1 MDQTLQHAVVTRL
14 IADFGFRDKGTWL
27 QQGRCPECG
36 KSETFTHA
44 QAPWVIRCGRANKCG
59 WEAHVKDLYRDLF
72 ENWSERFPTVAASP
86 HATADAYM
94 QFARGFELARV
105 RGWYTQAHYRDD
117 KAGADSA
124 TVRFAVGSTYWE
136 RLIDRP
142 ERFGKKKARFKPGG
156 SYAGAWWKPPTLNLY
171 GIDELWLV
179 EGIFDAIALDHHDIA
194 AVALLSCNNYPE
206 QALADLLTG
215 GNGRRPRL
223 IWALDGDRAGR
234 SCTTKWVQRAREA
247 GWECDA
253 AQIPQPS
260 KGKLDWNDLH
270 QHDRLNAAD
279 LDSYRYHGALL
290 IAESAAEKAR
300 LIYQRHGSREFPFDY
315 DRRLYWFKLDLER
328 FEKTREAAAHQSD
341 STESGQRERAL
352 AEASEVTPIANC
364 LPMVLYYEADPLTD
378 ESWYYFR
385 IEMPNSNR
393 AVKNTFTGAQVASAI
408 EFKKRLL
415 AIAPGAFYTGNGA
428 QLDRFLEQQMRA
440 IRSVQTVDFIGYS
453 GEHGCYVFNDLA
465 VKDGQVYPL
474 NDEDFFEIGKLNV
487 KSLGQSVRLAINAD
501 PAAYRADWFDL
512 LWQCFGAKGIVALAF
527 WLGALFSEQIR
538 AEHKSYPFLELVGE
552 PGAGKSTL
560 LEFMWKLL
568 GRRDYKGFDPMKSSL
583 AARARNF
590 AQVSGLP
597 IVLIEGDRCDDPLRP
612 RSFDWDE
619 LKTAYNGRSV
629 RATGVKNGGN
639 ETREPP
645 FRGAIVISQ
654 NATVAASEAVLQ
666 RIVHLPLS
674 RAGQT
679 AETKRMAEMLER
691 MPLADVSGFVLRALT
706 REKEVVRCVTERTT
720 RYEERLRQRPQI
732 RSMRVAKNHAQIMA
746 LVDALALIT
755 PLSDAQREATH
766 ALLAEMAIARQ
777 CVVNAEHPIVQEF
790 WDMFDYLN
798 GDGTE
803 PRLNHARDAN
813 LIAINLNHFATVA
826 ADRRQ
831 QIPPLTELKRH
842 LRTSTRRKFIDVRA
856 VRSALRANDP
866 YNRALPEVLRCWV
879 FERG

>member
-14 IADFGFRDKGTWL
+14 IADFGFKDKGTWL

-36 KSETFTHA
+36 KTETFTHA

-156 SYAGAWWKPPTLNLY
+156 SYAGIWWKPPTLNLY
-171 GIDELWLV
+171 GSDELWLV
-179 EGIFDAIALDHHDIA
+179 EGIFDAIALDHHDIP

-206 QALADLLTG
+206 QALADLLAG
-215 GNGRRPRL
+215 GSGRRPRL
-223 IWALDGDRAGR
+223 VWALDGDRAGR
-234 SCTTKWVQRAREA
+234 GCTAKWVRRARED

-253 AQIPQPS
+253 AHIPQPS
-260 KGKLDWNDLH
+260 VGKLDWNDLH
-270 QHDRLNAAD
+270 QRDRLSAAE
-279 LDSYRYHGALL
+279 LSEYRYHGALL
-290 IAESAAEKAR
+290 IAGSAAEKAR

-328 FEKTREAAAHQSD
+328 FERAREAAAQQEGA
-341 STESGQRERAL
+341 TGEEQRSHAL
-352 AEASEVTPIANC
+352 SEASKVMRIANC
-364 LPMVLYYEADPLTD
+364 LPTVLYYEAHPLTD

-385 IEMPNSNR
+385 IEMPNGNR
-393 AVKNTFTGAQVASAI
+393 PIKNTFTGAQVASAI
-408 EFKKRLL
+408 KFKKRLL
-415 AIAPGAFYTGNGA
+415 AIAPGALYTGNGA
-428 QLDRFLEQQMRA
+428 QLDRFLEQHMRT
-440 IRSVQTVDFIGYS
+440 IRSVQTVDFVGYS
-453 GEHGCYVFNDLA
+453 GEHGCYVFNDVA
-465 VKDGQVYPL
+465 VKDGHVYPL
-474 NDEDFFEIGKLNV
+474 NDEDFFEIGKLNI
-487 KSLGQSVRLAINAD
+487 KPISQSVRLTINAD
-501 PAAYRADWFDL
+501 RATYQDDWFDL

-568 GRRDYKGFDPMKSSL
+568 GRRDYEGFDPMKSSL
-583 AARARNF
+583 AARTRNF
-590 AQVSGLP
+590 ADVSGLP
-597 IVLIEGDRCDDPLRP
+597 VVLIEGDRGAPLRR

-619 LKTAYNGRSV
+619 LKTAYNGRSM
-629 RATGVKNGGN
+629 RATGVKDGGN
-639 ETREPP
+639 EMREPP
-645 FRGAIVISQ
+645 FRGAIIISQ

-674 RAGQT
+674 RAGHT
-679 AETKRMAEMLER
+679 SETKRMAELLEH
-691 MPLADVSGFVLRALT
+691 MPLTEVSGFLLRAAT
-706 REKEVVRCVTERTT
+706 REKEVMQCVTERTA
-720 RYEERLRQRPQI
+720 RYEDSLQQGPQAS
-732 RSMRVAKNHAQIMA
+732 SMYVAKNHAQMMA
-746 LVDALALIT
+746 LVDALALVVD
-755 PLSDAQREATH
+755 LSDAQRDAAHE
-766 ALLAEMAIARQ
+766 LLAGMASARQ
-777 CVVNAEHPIVQEF
+777 GTVNAEHPIVQKF
-790 WDMFDYLN
+790 WDIFDYL
-798 GDGTE
+798 DGE
-803 PRLNHARDAN
+803 GEAPRLNHARDAS
-813 LIAINLNHFATVA
+813 LIAVNLEHFAMVA
-826 ADRRQ
+826 AERRQ
-831 QIPPLTELKRH
+831 QIPRLAELKRY
-842 LRTSTRRKFIDVRA
+842 LRTSVRRKFVDVRA

-866 YNRALPEVLRCWV
+866 YNRGLPDVLRCWV
-879 FERG
+879 FKRG